1 MSSPASPQDDVRTLS
16 VIIPVFR
23 GEQTIEP
30 LVREILELGHEAT
43 SDRSRSRLIEIILVN
58 DCGPDGSDMVLRRL
72 EAEEPEVSVIWLS
85 RNAGQHAAT
94 LAGISA
100 SRGEWIVT
108 LDEDGQH
115 DPASIRTLLEAC
127 LAERCHLA
135 YGVGRPPHRLL
146 RRATSRIAKSLFRVA
161 GGGGDDWLN
170 FSSFR
175 VMYGEIARFVAATAG
190 PWVFLDVALSWS
202 VSRVTAR
209 EVPLRTEGRP
219 AISYSWPRLAQH
231 FLRMVASLGARPLAF
246 IVVAGIGSG
255 IGGLALAAFAASQRA
270 AGPIGPPGWTSLIAT
285 QLIGFGVVL
294 ISLGVVAG
302 FLSVLLIIALG
313 RQPYTAVSD
322 DSIVFR

>member
-1 MSSPASPQDDVRTLS
+1 MTERDLRAGAPRTVS
-16 VIIPVFR
+16 VVIPVFR
-23 GEQTIEP
+23 GERTIEA
-30 LVREILELGHEAT
+30 LVDEILTLGSLGTTPGGRDFEL
-43 SDRSRSRLIEIILVN
+43 LEIVLVH
-58 DCGPDGSDMVLRRL
+58 DCGPDASDAALRRL
-72 EAEEPEVSVIWLS
+72 EAIDEVSVVWLA

-127 LAERCHLA
+127 LADRCHLA

-161 GGGGDDWLN
+161 GGGGADWLN

-190 PWVFLDVALSWS
+190 PWVFLDVALTWS

-302 FLSVLLIIALG
+302 FLSVLLTIALG
-313 RQPYTAVSD
+313 RQPYTTVSD